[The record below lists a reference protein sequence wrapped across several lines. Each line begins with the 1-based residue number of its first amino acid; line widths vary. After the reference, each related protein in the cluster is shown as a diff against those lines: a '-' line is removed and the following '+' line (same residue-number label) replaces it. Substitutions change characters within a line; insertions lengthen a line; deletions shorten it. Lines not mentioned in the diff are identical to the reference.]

1 MSGRI
6 HPVHLHIAPNRE
18 RNIMSD
24 EKRRRDLR
32 AKLKWRVL
40 AKEKGAVIDGVTKD
54 ISISGAYVCCAK
66 PLRLNEVFNMVIEAP
81 NKRLKAKA
89 EVVWSNIYGPD
100 DEINPRG
107 MGVRFLEISSEDR
120 KEIAKEILQHLKPD
134 EEVDGNQLKALKTLI
149 IDQKQIGP
157 PQV

>member
-1 MSGRI
+1 
-6 HPVHLHIAPNRE
+6 
-18 RNIMSD
+18 MSD
-24 EKRRRDLR
+24 KERRGDLR

-54 ISISGAYVCCAK
+54 ISTSGAYVCCAK
-66 PLRLNEVFNMVIEAP
+66 PLRLNEVFNMIIEAP

-107 MGVRFLEISSEDR
+107 MGVRFLKISSEDR
-120 KEIAKEILQHLKPD
+120 KEIAKEILQHLEPD
-134 EEVDGNQLKALKTLI
+134 EEIDSKQLKALKTLTI
-149 IDQKQIGP
+149 HPKDIEP
-157 PQV
+157 PPA